1 MIMLRLTNMVVELLE
16 GKETLVCVFVL
27 SHTVVSD
34 TLRPHDYSPPGSSVH
49 GIFQA
54 GILEWA
60 AISSSKRHIP
70 NLWIEPMKETL
81 IWPKHQMCRSRG
93 LADRDPR
100 FSAANASCEGDF
112 TLVQNDCLTTMRQT
126 QSPNEFY

>member
-1 MIMLRLTNMVVELLE
+1 MITLRLTNRVVELLE

-70 NLWIEPMKETL
+70 NL
-81 IWPKHQMCRSRG
+81 
-93 LADRDPR
+93 
-100 FSAANASCEGDF
+100 
-112 TLVQNDCLTTMRQT
+112 
-126 QSPNEFY
+126 